1 MSFKASAPSVG
12 LSHRWIHQLD
22 CGYGRMQEQQLWQD
36 HRDFSVESWYFDSI
50 IHSLRYLK
58 MIVHQLKL
66 LVFCWPTCDNTQ
78 SDAHRMQEVL
88 SFMITVDFFVKSPW
102 IASTAQNPKYH
113 SIIALWFNRLP
124 FFWSIGQN
132 SLKDVPCIA
141 WRLHQ
146 YDYWWLSCK
155 IGTSC
160 IHNTQFKWSQYN
172 CSMVAVACSFLAD
185 KSKYTVDCNRRC
197 SVHAL
202 NHGAQK

>member
-1 MSFKASAPSVG
+1 
-12 LSHRWIHQLD
+12 
-22 CGYGRMQEQQLWQD
+22 
-36 HRDFSVESWYFDSI
+36 
-50 IHSLRYLK
+50 

-132 SLKDVPCIA
+132 SLKDVLCNASWP
-141 WRLHQ
+141 HQ
-146 YDYWWLSCK
+146 YDCWWLSCK
-155 IGTSC
+155 IRTSW
-160 IHNTQFKWSQYN
+160 IHNTQFKYSQYN
-172 CSMVAVACSFLAD
+172 CSMVTVACSYLAD
-185 KSKYTVDCNRRC
+185 KSKYTVNCNRRC

-202 NHGAQK
+202 NRGARNKDQIVPSSKLQWKSHWSYSIVDIKLFLRQFLRHLMLASY